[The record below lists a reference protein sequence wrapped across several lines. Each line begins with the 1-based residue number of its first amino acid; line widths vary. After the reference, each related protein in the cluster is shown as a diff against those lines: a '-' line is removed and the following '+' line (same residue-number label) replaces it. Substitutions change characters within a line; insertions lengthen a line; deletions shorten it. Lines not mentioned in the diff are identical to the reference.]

1 MSRVSRLTFV
11 PSSIVSKAAVA
22 VVAFA
27 LALTAVASVAVH
39 ATDDATEGAAAVER
53 EFAERVNTDSA
64 MRAAQDNFRIAHA
77 RMRAATPR
85 EARAVDRELDRS
97 DAKLNEAL
105 GIALSS
111 NNFKGAELGV
121 VNRIRAAFPAYL
133 TVRERIVTT
142 GGPREV
148 DTEANRNRL
157 REAFDRLQTAQEA
170 FGGEHFASAG
180 RDLQALRAG
189 TRWRTSTLALALVF
203 GLLSLLA
210 VLLLVRR
217 VAVSV
222 REYAAFAGQVAGGD
236 LSMRLQASRRD
247 ELAGLATSL
256 NAMVE
261 ELAAAAQQR
270 KEALAGD
277 RAYRAAQDAFSD
289 AMQVAETEREAHGV
303 LKLHIERWVPDS
315 HVVVLNRHSVTDQL
329 EASTPLPADSPLAAP
344 LESAEPRAC
353 LAVRLARSHDS
364 AADPAPLLECDLCGR
379 ISSESTCVP
388 LSVSGEVIGSVLVD
402 HARML
407 HADEHRR
414 IEDTVS
420 QAGPTLANL
429 RNLALAEARAATD
442 SLTGLPN
449 RRAVQEALKRM
460 VAQAGRTLA
469 PMAVLLLDLDHFKQ
483 INDTYGH
490 DRGDAVLSAV
500 GDVLAGALRTSDFV
514 GRNGGEEF
522 VALLPDTG
530 IEGAMEAAEKLRTAI
545 GRLALPGIDRPISA
559 SVGAAVYPHT
569 AADAESLLRLA
580 DRALYAA
587 KASGRNRSE
596 MADTPAGV

>member
-1 MSRVSRLTFV
+1 VSRVSRFSLV

-22 VVAFA
+22 VMAFA
-27 LALTAVASVAVH
+27 LALSAVAWVAVR
-39 ATDDATEGAAAVER
+39 ATNDATRGAAAVER
-53 EFAERVNTDSA
+53 EFAERVNTDAA
-64 MRAAQDNFRIAHA
+64 MRLAQDNFRIAHA
-77 RMRAATPR
+77 RMRAADPR
-85 EARAVDRELDRS
+85 AARALDRKLDRS

-105 GIALSS
+105 GVALSS
-111 NNFKGAELGV
+111 NDPSRAEQRV
-121 VNRIRAAFPAYL
+121 INRIRAAFPAYL
-133 TVRERIVTT
+133 TVRERIVRS
-142 GGPREV
+142 GGPRVV
-148 DTEANRNRL
+148 DTEPNRNRL
-157 REAFDRLQTAQEA
+157 RDAFDRLQASQEA
-170 FGGEHFASAG
+170 FGAEHFAAAG
-180 RDLQALRAG
+180 RDLHALRAG
-189 TRWRTSTLALALVF
+189 TRWRTGALTLALVF
-203 GLLSLLA
+203 GLVSLLA

-217 VAVSV
+217 VAVRV
-222 REYAAFAGQVAGGD
+222 REYAGFSGQVAGGE
-236 LSMRLQASRRD
+236 LSMRLRARGRD
-247 ELAGLATSL
+247 ELAGLAHSL

-289 AMQVAETEREAHGV
+289 AMQVAETEPEAHAV

-315 HVVVLNRHSVTDQL
+315 EVLVLNRHSVTDEL
-329 EASTPLPADSPLAAP
+329 EASTPLPAGSPLQEP
-344 LESAEPRAC
+344 LEAAEPRSC
-353 LAVRLARSHDS
+353 LAIRLARPHDS
-364 AADPAPLLECDLCGR
+364 AAEPAALLECELCGR
-379 ISSESTCVP
+379 TPSESTCVP
-388 LSVSGEVIGSVLVD
+388 LSVSGEVIGSVLVE

-460 VAQAGRTLA
+460 IAQAGRTLA

-490 DRGDAVLSAV
+490 DRGDAVLAAV
-500 GDVLAGALRTSDFV
+500 GEVLAGALRTSDFV

-530 IEGAMEAAEKLRTAI
+530 VEGAMEAAEKLRTAI
-545 GRLALPGIDRPISA
+545 GRLTLPGIDGPVTA

-580 DRALYAA
+580 DRALYGA
-587 KASGRNRSE
+587 KAHGRNRSE
-596 MADTPAGV
+596 LADTPVGA